1 MHMHMPRTFIST
13 PVFSTQI
20 VQPDIIRDS
29 SDMNQPYMNQPN
41 HAYESLSDNPN
52 DQGVCS
58 CCQEC
63 CKGVCDC
70 DHDFFLCLCCLWIC
84 IDK

>member
-1 MHMHMPRTFIST
+1 MHMPRTFINT

-20 VQPDIIRDS
+20 VQPDIIRDTS
-29 SDMNQPYMNQPN
+29 YMHQPDMHQPY
-41 HAYESLSDNPN
+41 HSYESLSDTKPDNK
-52 DQGVCS
+52 GICS
-58 CCQEC
+58 CCEEC

-84 IDK
+84 IDT